1 MELCVEQRRN
11 IRLEEHIVTLETVV
25 LAVYLLVSVPDPK
38 PSPARCYLEAIYA
51 PDEDDIYISTCT
63 NTLNCD

>member
-1 MELCVEQRRN
+1 MSHCPTMELRAEQRSN

-25 LAVYLLVSVPDPK
+25 LAVYLVPDPK

-51 PDEDDIYISTCT
+51 PDEVWG
-63 NTLNCD
+63 